1 MGNFLD
7 TDFEKTVTPGIMKI
21 MYVLALVF
29 IVIIGLVTIIN
40 GLNRTYGGGQDVFN
54 GILIIIFGPVLVR
67 IYCEII
73 LIFFKMNQTLMDIK
87 NKP

>member
-7 TDFEKTVTPGIMKI
+7 TDFEKMITPNIVKI
-21 MYVLALVF
+21 VYVLALVF
-29 IVIIGLVTIIN
+29 VVIIGLVTIIN
-40 GLNRTYGGGQDVFN
+40 GLNRNFGGGEEVFS

-67 IYCEII
+67 IYCEI
-73 LIFFKMNQTLMDIK
+73 LLVFFKMNQTLTDIK